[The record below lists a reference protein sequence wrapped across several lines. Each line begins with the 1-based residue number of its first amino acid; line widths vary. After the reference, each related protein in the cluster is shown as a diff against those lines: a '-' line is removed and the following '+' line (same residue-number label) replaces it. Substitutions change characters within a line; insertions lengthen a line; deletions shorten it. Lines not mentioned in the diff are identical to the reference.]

1 MIFVNKYQSQEV
13 NEMQIKIYLSGMTVV
28 ASILIILAGG
38 CASSLVETSP
48 SKAQS
53 SGIYI
58 KQPPMTD
65 YMRSQIGTPNEL
77 SPIAPTEARNVRK
90 VGNQWMFD
98 LNGQVWVFNDAS
110 SCWEPQNK

>member
-1 MIFVNKYQSQEV
+1 
-13 NEMQIKIYLSGMTVV
+13 MQIKIHLSGMTVV

-38 CASSLVETSP
+38 CASSSMETP
-48 SKAQS
+48 PPKAQS

-58 KQPPMTD
+58 QQPPVTD

-77 SPIAPTEARNVRK
+77 SPIAPSEARNVRK